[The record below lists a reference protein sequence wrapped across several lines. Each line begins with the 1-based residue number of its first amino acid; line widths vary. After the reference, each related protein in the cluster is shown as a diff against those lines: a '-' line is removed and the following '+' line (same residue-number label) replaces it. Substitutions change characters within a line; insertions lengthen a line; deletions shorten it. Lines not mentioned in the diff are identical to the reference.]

1 MKPTNVCLVLVFF
14 LFCGSAVWTQQ
25 RSSPNTQSLTS
36 PPQSSITEAEQ
47 TGPTLL
53 TYNEIIQLYQ
63 QDIPPAPLRDKLT
76 TLLTTPF
83 VSNEAGASG
92 VRPLK
97 PSSPQTGK
105 FLRVAEWNIERG
117 LEFDAVRLAF
127 TDTQGFAALMDQKN
141 SRATADERA
150 RILDQVQLL

>member
-1 MKPTNVCLVLVFF
+1 MAGGFMKPKSVCLALVSF
-14 LFCGSAVWTQQ
+14 LFCVSASWTQL
-25 RSSPNTQSLTS
+25 RSSPNTQSLTDA
-36 PPQSSITEAEQ
+36 PQPSITNAEQ

-53 TYNEIIQLYQ
+53 TYDEIIQLYQ

-83 VSNEAGASG
+83 VSNRGGASG

-127 TDTQGFAALMDQKN
+127 TDAQGFSALMDQKN
-141 SRATADERA
+141 TRATADERA
-150 RILDQVQLL
+150 R